1 MRKIICRFANLEDM
15 SNLMKKLGITK
26 DFEDIKEIN
35 AVTNEIK
42 RKKKKVVS
50 KGLDESWREHWID
63 MPEFNNNFA
72 EEEFSKVEFIFKD
85 DVDNKILKD
94 FFEQNITSKTKSV
107 WFPRLVHGKHRK
119 LRVVGGRHPRYPVY
133 VVSKGRATFN
143 GNTSRF

>member
-35 AVTNEIK
+35 AITNEIK
-42 RKKKKVVS
+42 RKKRKVVS

-72 EEEFSKVEFIFKD
+72 EEEFSKVDFIFKD
-85 DVDNKILKD
+85 NVDNKILKD
-94 FFEQNITSKTKSV
+94 FFEQNITPKTKSV

-119 LRVVGGRHPRYPVY
+119 LRVIGGRHPRYQY
-133 VVSKGRATFN
+133 M
-143 GNTSRF
+143 